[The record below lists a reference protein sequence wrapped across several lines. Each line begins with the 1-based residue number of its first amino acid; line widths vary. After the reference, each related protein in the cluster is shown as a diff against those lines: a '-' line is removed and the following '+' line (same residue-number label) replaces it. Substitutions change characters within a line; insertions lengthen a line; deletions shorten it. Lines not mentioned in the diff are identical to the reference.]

1 MRPPTVPLRTIP
13 HVVFALFIVAQLVSA
28 SAHAQLFPIPGKP
41 IRIVVPFPPG
51 GLSDVHA
58 RQLANRLG
66 PALGVPVIVENRPGA
81 STIIGAQAVARA
93 VPDGHTLLYAGA
105 LTVASNPHLFSRLPY
120 DPFRDFSPISFVSD
134 NAAALAVSTRLPVTS
149 VAELVAYA
157 KKRPGQLNFGSWS
170 LGSAG
175 HLSGEVLNEAAGIEL
190 VHIPYKGSSEMIQAL
205 LAGDVQVAFDNLA
218 SLRPLEQTG
227 KVRLIAITGDKRSPA
242 APALPTMRE
251 AGAPGTY
258 APGSYYLLGPAKMS
272 PATVMRLNAELVKI
286 LKLPEVQEMYS
297 SAGME
302 VIASSSEDAVSAM
315 RRQSD
320 QLGRIIRKLGLK
332 LD

>member
-149 VAELVAYA
+149 VA
-157 KKRPGQLNFGSWS
+157 S
-170 LGSAG
+170 
-175 HLSGEVLNEAAGIEL
+175 
-190 VHIPYKGSSEMIQAL
+190 
-205 LAGDVQVAFDNLA
+205 
-218 SLRPLEQTG
+218 
-227 KVRLIAITGDKRSPA
+227 
-242 APALPTMRE
+242 
-251 AGAPGTY
+251 
-258 APGSYYLLGPAKMS
+258 
-272 PATVMRLNAELVKI
+272 
-286 LKLPEVQEMYS
+286 
-297 SAGME
+297 
-302 VIASSSEDAVSAM
+302 
-315 RRQSD
+315 
-320 QLGRIIRKLGLK
+320 
-332 LD
+332 